1 MAGRPH
7 ALADPEFAHD
17 VAAAFADGLTR
28 EEMCDL
34 FGVRDPKTITR
45 WRRDPRVQ
53 TIQRKIIQDRVLTIT
68 SKTDSELLRRLQ
80 NPEKL
85 STKELI
91 EIRKEFLG
99 GQLRDQTTEIDEAT
113 VAEAMSLF
121 EDDPEGAE
129 QLRDILRRSA
139 PSKSPRAAT
148 EDEKTKEG

>member
-28 EEMCDL
+28 EEMCEL

-45 WRRDPRVQ
+45 WRRDGRV
-53 TIQRKIIQDRVLTIT
+53 TVIQRRIVQDRVLTIT
-68 SKTDSELLRRLQ
+68 SKTDSELLSRLSE
-80 NPEKL
+80 PEKL
-85 STKELI
+85 TTKELL

-113 VAEAMSLF
+113 INEAQAALEQNPDLADEFRALLARSSQGAREITP
-121 EDDPEGAE
+121 ED
-129 QLRDILRRSA
+129 
-139 PSKSPRAAT
+139 
-148 EDEKTKEG
+148 